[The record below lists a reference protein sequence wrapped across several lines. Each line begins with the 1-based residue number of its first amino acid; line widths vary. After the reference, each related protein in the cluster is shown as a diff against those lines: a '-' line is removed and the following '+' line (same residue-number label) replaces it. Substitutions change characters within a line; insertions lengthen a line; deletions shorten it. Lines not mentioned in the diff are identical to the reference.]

1 MIAIG
6 IGMIGIGVKTWAFVC
21 LVIDKL
27 IDVKLIQ
34 ENEEFQ
40 NYVRIIKRV
49 IVCRNVCRN
58 GWINEK

>member
-1 MIAIG
+1 M
-6 IGMIGIGVKTWAFVC
+6 C

-34 ENEEFQ
+34 ENEQFQ

-49 IVCRNVCRN
+49 IVCINVCRN
-58 GWINEK
+58 G